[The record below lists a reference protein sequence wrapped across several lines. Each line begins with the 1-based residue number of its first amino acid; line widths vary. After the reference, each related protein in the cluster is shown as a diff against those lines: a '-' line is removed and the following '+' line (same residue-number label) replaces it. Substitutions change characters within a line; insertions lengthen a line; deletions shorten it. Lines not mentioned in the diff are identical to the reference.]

1 MRSVRG
7 SEGNVGHVVFLV
19 LNADGMFW
27 KPADAA
33 PLDDGLGAST
43 DSI

>member
-7 SEGNVGHVVFLV
+7 SEGNVGHVVFLD

-27 KPADAA
+27 KPARVAL
-33 PLDDGLGAST
+33 LDDGLSASIDT
-43 DSI
+43 I